1 MSMITIRN
9 LQFQYDA
16 APEINALYGID
27 LEIRKGECIVLTG
40 ESGCGKTT
48 LTRCLNGL
56 IPNFFEGTLTGE
68 ILYEGVPVNK
78 LEQYELSRKIG
89 TVFQDSRS
97 QFFAVNTT
105 DEVAFGCENLA
116 FPTERINQNVDAAF
130 SRMNIDVLRDRS
142 LFGLSSGEKQRLAV
156 ASIYAM
162 DTDVIVLDEPTANLD
177 GETIQNLRELLF
189 TLKAEG
195 KTLII
200 SEHRLSWLGGI
211 ADRYV
216 YMRKGRIEKIWGA
229 AEAACLSPDVLREY
243 GLRSIQNVLFPT
255 RKTPARS
262 DANELTCQNL
272 CIYYG
277 KQEIIH
283 DLNFHFTWGEE
294 GRIIGI
300 VGANGSGKTTF
311 SKVLCGLMAPRTGKI
326 HLNGKKM
333 THREL
338 LKKTYFVM
346 QDADYQLF
354 TESVTHEMELAAR
367 KNKQKNVRS
376 SKEETTNILDRFGL
390 AEYSERHPLSLSGGQ
405 KQRVTIA
412 ASIAAKSDILVLDE
426 PTSGLDG
433 RNMLRLK
440 NILRELKKQG
450 MLIFIVT
457 HDAEFLE
464 GLTDELLTI
473 SNKEENMDKREKQ
486 QSPLR
491 GILQFASQ
499 RKGLL
504 RISVILS
511 VLSSAFGMVPYAAV
525 AVLLGKALDNAL
537 TIEWAVSLTLVAL
550 AGYFL
555 KHFLYSKSTLCSHKA
570 AYEIIQNI
578 RCAIMRK
585 MSKMSMG
592 TIQEKSS
599 GEFKQLVI
607 DDSGSFVPTSVTAGE
622 FTIFAK
628 TGPAVIKKAG
638 VVVEHTDFVGKY
650 PLTPGRTLSAL
661 ELSLIPKLPE
671 WYIIPPEVVDI
682 CKHAQ
687 KTTGRPMQMRN
698 FLLRGPAGTGKTMG
712 AKAIAAGL
720 GLPYMKYTCSANTEI
735 FDFTGMIFPETDAV
749 STGSPE
755 LDREREILK
764 SMGGISYA
772 NVAKLMRFPDL
783 DDMDYD
789 PAGVYQAL
797 TGVENLAATVQDC
810 MSVVLEKVTEKV
822 QALSKRAET
831 CQSSGQ
837 NYTYVETD
845 FVKALKHGYLVEV
858 QEPST
863 IIQPGVLV
871 GLNSLLEQEGSIT
884 LPTGEIIRRHPDT
897 VVIVTTNVSYEG
909 CRQMNQSVVDRMSLV
924 KDIELPEP
932 EVMVQRAMAVTGC
945 ADEYLVSQ
953 MVQVVNDMA
962 DYCRKNSIT
971 DGACGMRSLIDWVIS
986 AEISGDPYLSAKYTV
1001 ISKATADE
1009 EDREALIT
1017 TILDPMF
1024 APKRKRTSA

>member
-1 MSMITIRN
+1 MSVSINN
-9 LQFQYDA
+9 LFNY
-16 APEINALYGID
+16 
-27 LEIRKGECIVLTG
+27 
-40 ESGCGKTT
+40 
-48 LTRCLNGL
+48 
-56 IPNFFEGTLTGE
+56 
-68 ILYEGVPVNK
+68 
-78 LEQYELSRKIG
+78 
-89 TVFQDSRS
+89 SRS
-97 QFFAVNTT
+97 LPVPFDTMTNKKV
-105 DEVAFGCENLA
+105 
-116 FPTERINQNVDAAF
+116 
-130 SRMNIDVLRDRS
+130 
-142 LFGLSSGEKQRLAV
+142 KV
-156 ASIYAM
+156 ASMYGA
-162 DTDVIVLDEPTANLD
+162 
-177 GETIQNLRELLF
+177 
-189 TLKAEG
+189 
-195 KTLII
+195 KT
-200 SEHRLSWLGGI
+200 E
-211 ADRYV
+211 
-216 YMRKGRIEKIWGA
+216 
-229 AEAACLSPDVLREY
+229 
-243 GLRSIQNVLFPT
+243 
-255 RKTPARS
+255 
-262 DANELTCQNL
+262 
-272 CIYYG
+272 
-277 KQEIIH
+277 
-283 DLNFHFTWGEE
+283 
-294 GRIIGI
+294 
-300 VGANGSGKTTF
+300 
-311 SKVLCGLMAPRTGKI
+311 
-326 HLNGKKM
+326 
-333 THREL
+333 
-338 LKKTYFVM
+338 
-346 QDADYQLF
+346 
-354 TESVTHEMELAAR
+354 
-367 KNKQKNVRS
+367 
-376 SKEETTNILDRFGL
+376 
-390 AEYSERHPLSLSGGQ
+390 
-405 KQRVTIA
+405 
-412 ASIAAKSDILVLDE
+412 
-426 PTSGLDG
+426 
-433 RNMLRLK
+433 
-440 NILRELKKQG
+440 
-450 MLIFIVT
+450 
-457 HDAEFLE
+457 
-464 GLTDELLTI
+464 
-473 SNKEENMDKREKQ
+473 
-486 QSPLR
+486 
-491 GILQFASQ
+491 
-499 RKGLL
+499 
-504 RISVILS
+504 
-511 VLSSAFGMVPYAAV
+511 
-525 AVLLGKALDNAL
+525 
-537 TIEWAVSLTLVAL
+537 
-550 AGYFL
+550 
-555 KHFLYSKSTLCSHKA
+555 STLCGSVIKA
-570 AYEIIQNI
+570 VHAMC
-578 RCAIMRK
+578 RCMN
-585 MSKMSMG
+585 G
-592 TIQEKSS
+592 TGEGAVGQIDTNKSVAEYKSS
-599 GEFKQLVI
+599 VGPDAYHLVVFDAASGSALASVYDKNTELIEQYVAHPSQRDGAAIFFALMPFLMSDTEFDETFQAYYDQFIAGYPDMAKATESMAILCDNAYRRIKDDTCPAHINITVDKSGNLMRVSQGQL
-607 DDSGSFVPTSVTAGE
+607 DSGSFVPTSVTAGE

-772 NVAKLMRFPDL
+772 NVAKLMRLPDL

-810 MSVVLEKVTEKV
+810 LSVVLEKVTEKV
-822 QALSKRAET
+822 QALSKRAENR
-831 CQSSGQ
+831 QSSGQ

-909 CRQMNQSVVDRMSLV
+909 CRSMNQSVVDRMSLV

>member
-1 MSMITIRN
+1 MSVSINN
-9 LQFQYDA
+9 LFNYSRSLPVPFDTMTNKKVKVASMYGAKTESTLCGSVIKAVHAMCRCMNGTGEGAVGQIDTNKSVAEYKSSVGPDAYHLVVFDA
-16 APEINALYGID
+16 ASGSALASVYD
-27 LEIRKGECIVLTG
+27 KNTE
-40 ESGCGKTT
+40 
-48 LTRCLNGL
+48 L
-56 IPNFFEGTLTGE
+56 I
-68 ILYEGVPVNK
+68 
-78 LEQYELSRKIG
+78 EQY
-89 TVFQDSRS
+89 VAHPS
-97 QFFAVNTT
+97 QRDGAAIFFA
-105 DEVAFGCENLA
+105 
-116 FPTERINQNVDAAF
+116 
-130 SRMNIDVLRDRS
+130 
-142 LFGLSSGEKQRLAV
+142 
-156 ASIYAM
+156 
-162 DTDVIVLDEPTANLD
+162 
-177 GETIQNLRELLF
+177 
-189 TLKAEG
+189 
-195 KTLII
+195 
-200 SEHRLSWLGGI
+200 
-211 ADRYV
+211 
-216 YMRKGRIEKIWGA
+216 
-229 AEAACLSPDVLREY
+229 
-243 GLRSIQNVLFPT
+243 
-255 RKTPARS
+255 
-262 DANELTCQNL
+262 
-272 CIYYG
+272 
-277 KQEIIH
+277 
-283 DLNFHFTWGEE
+283 
-294 GRIIGI
+294 
-300 VGANGSGKTTF
+300 
-311 SKVLCGLMAPRTGKI
+311 LMPF
-326 HLNGKKM
+326 LM
-333 THREL
+333 
-338 LKKTYFVM
+338 
-346 QDADYQLF
+346 
-354 TESVTHEMELAAR
+354 S
-367 KNKQKNVRS
+367 
-376 SKEETTNILDRFGL
+376 
-390 AEYSERHPLSLSGGQ
+390 
-405 KQRVTIA
+405 
-412 ASIAAKSDILVLDE
+412 
-426 PTSGLDG
+426 
-433 RNMLRLK
+433 
-440 NILRELKKQG
+440 
-450 MLIFIVT
+450 
-457 HDAEFLE
+457 DAEF
-464 GLTDELLTI
+464 DETFQEYYDQFI
-473 SNKEENMDKREKQ
+473 AGYPDMAKATESMA
-486 QSPLR
+486 
-491 GILQFASQ
+491 ILC
-499 RKGLL
+499 
-504 RISVILS
+504 
-511 VLSSAFGMVPYAAV
+511 
-525 AVLLGKALDNAL
+525 DNAYRRIKDDTCPAHINITVDKSGNL
-537 TIEWAVSLTLVAL
+537 MRVSQ
-550 AGYFL
+550 G
-555 KHFLYSKSTLCSHKA
+555 
-570 AYEIIQNI
+570 
-578 RCAIMRK
+578 
-585 MSKMSMG
+585 
-592 TIQEKSS
+592 
-599 GEFKQLVI
+599 QL
-607 DDSGSFVPTSVTAGE
+607 DSGSFVPTSVTAGE

-749 STGSPE
+749 STGSSE

-772 NVAKLMRFPDL
+772 NVAKLLRLPDL

-822 QALSKRAET
+822 QALSKRAENR
-831 CQSSGQ
+831 QSSGQ

-871 GLNSLLEQEGSIT
+871 GLKSLLEQEGSIT

-909 CRQMNQSVVDRMSLV
+909 CRSMNQSVVDRMSLV

>member
-1 MSMITIRN
+1 MSVSINN
-9 LQFQYDA
+9 LFNYSRSLPVPFDTMTNKKVKVASMYGAKTESTLCGSVIKAVHAMCRCMNGTGEGAVGQIDTNKSVAEYKSSVGPDAYHLVVFDA
-16 APEINALYGID
+16 ASGSALASVYD
-27 LEIRKGECIVLTG
+27 KNTE
-40 ESGCGKTT
+40 
-48 LTRCLNGL
+48 L
-56 IPNFFEGTLTGE
+56 I
-68 ILYEGVPVNK
+68 
-78 LEQYELSRKIG
+78 EQY
-89 TVFQDSRS
+89 VAHPS
-97 QFFAVNTT
+97 QRDGAAIFFA
-105 DEVAFGCENLA
+105 
-116 FPTERINQNVDAAF
+116 
-130 SRMNIDVLRDRS
+130 
-142 LFGLSSGEKQRLAV
+142 
-156 ASIYAM
+156 
-162 DTDVIVLDEPTANLD
+162 
-177 GETIQNLRELLF
+177 
-189 TLKAEG
+189 
-195 KTLII
+195 
-200 SEHRLSWLGGI
+200 
-211 ADRYV
+211 
-216 YMRKGRIEKIWGA
+216 
-229 AEAACLSPDVLREY
+229 
-243 GLRSIQNVLFPT
+243 
-255 RKTPARS
+255 
-262 DANELTCQNL
+262 
-272 CIYYG
+272 
-277 KQEIIH
+277 
-283 DLNFHFTWGEE
+283 
-294 GRIIGI
+294 
-300 VGANGSGKTTF
+300 
-311 SKVLCGLMAPRTGKI
+311 LMPF
-326 HLNGKKM
+326 LM
-333 THREL
+333 
-338 LKKTYFVM
+338 
-346 QDADYQLF
+346 
-354 TESVTHEMELAAR
+354 S
-367 KNKQKNVRS
+367 
-376 SKEETTNILDRFGL
+376 
-390 AEYSERHPLSLSGGQ
+390 
-405 KQRVTIA
+405 
-412 ASIAAKSDILVLDE
+412 
-426 PTSGLDG
+426 
-433 RNMLRLK
+433 
-440 NILRELKKQG
+440 
-450 MLIFIVT
+450 
-457 HDAEFLE
+457 DAEF
-464 GLTDELLTI
+464 DETFQAYYDQFI
-473 SNKEENMDKREKQ
+473 AGYPDMAKATESMA
-486 QSPLR
+486 
-491 GILQFASQ
+491 ILC
-499 RKGLL
+499 
-504 RISVILS
+504 
-511 VLSSAFGMVPYAAV
+511 
-525 AVLLGKALDNAL
+525 DNAYRRIKDDTCPAHINITVDKSGNL
-537 TIEWAVSLTLVAL
+537 MRVSQ
-550 AGYFL
+550 G
-555 KHFLYSKSTLCSHKA
+555 
-570 AYEIIQNI
+570 
-578 RCAIMRK
+578 
-585 MSKMSMG
+585 
-592 TIQEKSS
+592 
-599 GEFKQLVI
+599 QL
-607 DDSGSFVPTSVTAGE
+607 DSGSFVPTSVTAGE

-749 STGSPE
+749 STGSSE

-772 NVAKLMRFPDL
+772 NVAKLMRLPDL

-822 QALSKRAET
+822 QALSKRAENR
-831 CQSSGQ
+831 QSSGQ

-909 CRQMNQSVVDRMSLV
+909 CRSMNQSVVDRMSLV

-932 EVMVQRAMAVTGC
+932 EVMVPRAMAVTGC

>member
-1 MSMITIRN
+1 MSVSINN
-9 LQFQYDA
+9 LFNYSRSLPIPFDTMTNKKVKVASMYGAKTESTLCGSVIKAVHAMCRCMNGTGEGAVGQIDTNKSVAEYKSSVGPDAYHLVVFDA
-16 APEINALYGID
+16 ASGSALASVYD
-27 LEIRKGECIVLTG
+27 KNTE
-40 ESGCGKTT
+40 
-48 LTRCLNGL
+48 L
-56 IPNFFEGTLTGE
+56 I
-68 ILYEGVPVNK
+68 
-78 LEQYELSRKIG
+78 EQY
-89 TVFQDSRS
+89 VAHPS
-97 QFFAVNTT
+97 QRDGAAIFFA
-105 DEVAFGCENLA
+105 
-116 FPTERINQNVDAAF
+116 
-130 SRMNIDVLRDRS
+130 
-142 LFGLSSGEKQRLAV
+142 
-156 ASIYAM
+156 
-162 DTDVIVLDEPTANLD
+162 
-177 GETIQNLRELLF
+177 
-189 TLKAEG
+189 
-195 KTLII
+195 
-200 SEHRLSWLGGI
+200 
-211 ADRYV
+211 
-216 YMRKGRIEKIWGA
+216 
-229 AEAACLSPDVLREY
+229 
-243 GLRSIQNVLFPT
+243 
-255 RKTPARS
+255 
-262 DANELTCQNL
+262 
-272 CIYYG
+272 
-277 KQEIIH
+277 
-283 DLNFHFTWGEE
+283 
-294 GRIIGI
+294 
-300 VGANGSGKTTF
+300 
-311 SKVLCGLMAPRTGKI
+311 LMPF
-326 HLNGKKM
+326 LM
-333 THREL
+333 
-338 LKKTYFVM
+338 
-346 QDADYQLF
+346 
-354 TESVTHEMELAAR
+354 S
-367 KNKQKNVRS
+367 
-376 SKEETTNILDRFGL
+376 
-390 AEYSERHPLSLSGGQ
+390 
-405 KQRVTIA
+405 
-412 ASIAAKSDILVLDE
+412 
-426 PTSGLDG
+426 
-433 RNMLRLK
+433 
-440 NILRELKKQG
+440 
-450 MLIFIVT
+450 
-457 HDAEFLE
+457 DAEF
-464 GLTDELLTI
+464 DETFQEYYDQFI
-473 SNKEENMDKREKQ
+473 AGYPDMAKATESMA
-486 QSPLR
+486 
-491 GILQFASQ
+491 ILC
-499 RKGLL
+499 
-504 RISVILS
+504 
-511 VLSSAFGMVPYAAV
+511 
-525 AVLLGKALDNAL
+525 DNAYRRIKDDTCPAHINITVDKSGNL
-537 TIEWAVSLTLVAL
+537 MRVSQ
-550 AGYFL
+550 G
-555 KHFLYSKSTLCSHKA
+555 
-570 AYEIIQNI
+570 
-578 RCAIMRK
+578 
-585 MSKMSMG
+585 
-592 TIQEKSS
+592 
-599 GEFKQLVI
+599 QL
-607 DDSGSFVPTSVTAGE
+607 DSGSFVPTSVTAGE

-749 STGSPE
+749 STGSSE

-772 NVAKLMRFPDL
+772 NVAKLMRLPEL

-822 QALSKRAET
+822 QALSKRAENR
-831 CQSSGQ
+831 QSSGQ

-924 KDIELPEP
+924 KDIDLPEP

>member
-1 MSMITIRN
+1 MSVSINN
-9 LQFQYDA
+9 LFNY
-16 APEINALYGID
+16 
-27 LEIRKGECIVLTG
+27 
-40 ESGCGKTT
+40 
-48 LTRCLNGL
+48 
-56 IPNFFEGTLTGE
+56 
-68 ILYEGVPVNK
+68 
-78 LEQYELSRKIG
+78 
-89 TVFQDSRS
+89 SRS
-97 QFFAVNTT
+97 LPVPFDTMTNKKV
-105 DEVAFGCENLA
+105 
-116 FPTERINQNVDAAF
+116 
-130 SRMNIDVLRDRS
+130 
-142 LFGLSSGEKQRLAV
+142 KV
-156 ASIYAM
+156 ASMYGA
-162 DTDVIVLDEPTANLD
+162 
-177 GETIQNLRELLF
+177 
-189 TLKAEG
+189 
-195 KTLII
+195 KT
-200 SEHRLSWLGGI
+200 E
-211 ADRYV
+211 
-216 YMRKGRIEKIWGA
+216 
-229 AEAACLSPDVLREY
+229 
-243 GLRSIQNVLFPT
+243 
-255 RKTPARS
+255 
-262 DANELTCQNL
+262 
-272 CIYYG
+272 
-277 KQEIIH
+277 
-283 DLNFHFTWGEE
+283 
-294 GRIIGI
+294 
-300 VGANGSGKTTF
+300 
-311 SKVLCGLMAPRTGKI
+311 
-326 HLNGKKM
+326 
-333 THREL
+333 
-338 LKKTYFVM
+338 
-346 QDADYQLF
+346 
-354 TESVTHEMELAAR
+354 
-367 KNKQKNVRS
+367 
-376 SKEETTNILDRFGL
+376 
-390 AEYSERHPLSLSGGQ
+390 
-405 KQRVTIA
+405 
-412 ASIAAKSDILVLDE
+412 
-426 PTSGLDG
+426 
-433 RNMLRLK
+433 
-440 NILRELKKQG
+440 
-450 MLIFIVT
+450 
-457 HDAEFLE
+457 
-464 GLTDELLTI
+464 
-473 SNKEENMDKREKQ
+473 
-486 QSPLR
+486 
-491 GILQFASQ
+491 
-499 RKGLL
+499 
-504 RISVILS
+504 
-511 VLSSAFGMVPYAAV
+511 
-525 AVLLGKALDNAL
+525 
-537 TIEWAVSLTLVAL
+537 
-550 AGYFL
+550 
-555 KHFLYSKSTLCSHKA
+555 STLCGSVIKA
-570 AYEIIQNI
+570 VHAMC
-578 RCAIMRK
+578 RCMN
-585 MSKMSMG
+585 G
-592 TIQEKSS
+592 TGEGAVGQIDTNKSVAEYKSS
-599 GEFKQLVI
+599 VGPDAYHLVVFDAASGSALASVYDKNTELIEQYVAHPSQRDGAAIFFALMPFLMSDTEFDETFQAYYDQFIAGYPDMAKATESMAILCDNAYRRIKDDTCPAHINITVDKSGNLMRVSQGQL
-607 DDSGSFVPTSVTAGE
+607 DSGSFVPTSVTAGE

-687 KTTGRPMQMRN
+687 KTTGHPMQMRN

-749 STGSPE
+749 STGSSE

-772 NVAKLMRFPDL
+772 NVAKLMRLPDL

-822 QALSKRAET
+822 QALSKRAENR
-831 CQSSGQ
+831 QSSGQ

>member
-1 MSMITIRN
+1 MSVSINN
-9 LQFQYDA
+9 LFNYSRSLPVPFDTMTNKKVKVASMYGAKTESTLCGSVIKAVHAMCRCMNGTGEGAVGQIDTNKSVAEYKSSVGPDAYHLVVFDA
-16 APEINALYGID
+16 ASGSALASVYD
-27 LEIRKGECIVLTG
+27 KNTE
-40 ESGCGKTT
+40 
-48 LTRCLNGL
+48 L
-56 IPNFFEGTLTGE
+56 I
-68 ILYEGVPVNK
+68 
-78 LEQYELSRKIG
+78 EQY
-89 TVFQDSRS
+89 VAHPS
-97 QFFAVNTT
+97 QRDGAAIFFA
-105 DEVAFGCENLA
+105 
-116 FPTERINQNVDAAF
+116 
-130 SRMNIDVLRDRS
+130 
-142 LFGLSSGEKQRLAV
+142 
-156 ASIYAM
+156 
-162 DTDVIVLDEPTANLD
+162 
-177 GETIQNLRELLF
+177 
-189 TLKAEG
+189 
-195 KTLII
+195 
-200 SEHRLSWLGGI
+200 
-211 ADRYV
+211 
-216 YMRKGRIEKIWGA
+216 
-229 AEAACLSPDVLREY
+229 
-243 GLRSIQNVLFPT
+243 
-255 RKTPARS
+255 
-262 DANELTCQNL
+262 
-272 CIYYG
+272 
-277 KQEIIH
+277 
-283 DLNFHFTWGEE
+283 
-294 GRIIGI
+294 
-300 VGANGSGKTTF
+300 
-311 SKVLCGLMAPRTGKI
+311 LMPF
-326 HLNGKKM
+326 LM
-333 THREL
+333 
-338 LKKTYFVM
+338 
-346 QDADYQLF
+346 
-354 TESVTHEMELAAR
+354 S
-367 KNKQKNVRS
+367 
-376 SKEETTNILDRFGL
+376 
-390 AEYSERHPLSLSGGQ
+390 
-405 KQRVTIA
+405 
-412 ASIAAKSDILVLDE
+412 
-426 PTSGLDG
+426 
-433 RNMLRLK
+433 
-440 NILRELKKQG
+440 
-450 MLIFIVT
+450 
-457 HDAEFLE
+457 DAEF
-464 GLTDELLTI
+464 DETFQEYYDQFI
-473 SNKEENMDKREKQ
+473 AGYPDMAKATESMA
-486 QSPLR
+486 
-491 GILQFASQ
+491 ILC
-499 RKGLL
+499 
-504 RISVILS
+504 
-511 VLSSAFGMVPYAAV
+511 
-525 AVLLGKALDNAL
+525 DNAYRRIKDDTCPAHINITVDKSGNL
-537 TIEWAVSLTLVAL
+537 MRVSQ
-550 AGYFL
+550 G
-555 KHFLYSKSTLCSHKA
+555 
-570 AYEIIQNI
+570 
-578 RCAIMRK
+578 
-585 MSKMSMG
+585 
-592 TIQEKSS
+592 
-599 GEFKQLVI
+599 QL
-607 DDSGSFVPTSVTAGE
+607 DSGSFVPTSVTAGE

-638 VVVEHTDFVGKY
+638 VVVEHADFVGKY

-772 NVAKLMRFPDL
+772 NVAKLMRLPDL

-822 QALSKRAET
+822 QALSKRAENR
-831 CQSSGQ
+831 QSSGQ

-909 CRQMNQSVVDRMSLV
+909 CRPMNQSVVDRMSLV

>member
-1 MSMITIRN
+1 MSVSINN
-9 LQFQYDA
+9 LFNYSRSLPVPFDTMTNKKVKVASMYGAKTESTLCGSVIKAVHAMCRCMNGTGEGAVGQIDTNKSVAEYKSSVGPDAYHLVVFDA
-16 APEINALYGID
+16 ASGSALASVYD
-27 LEIRKGECIVLTG
+27 KNTE
-40 ESGCGKTT
+40 
-48 LTRCLNGL
+48 L
-56 IPNFFEGTLTGE
+56 I
-68 ILYEGVPVNK
+68 
-78 LEQYELSRKIG
+78 EQY
-89 TVFQDSRS
+89 VAHPS
-97 QFFAVNTT
+97 QRDGAAIFFA
-105 DEVAFGCENLA
+105 
-116 FPTERINQNVDAAF
+116 
-130 SRMNIDVLRDRS
+130 
-142 LFGLSSGEKQRLAV
+142 
-156 ASIYAM
+156 
-162 DTDVIVLDEPTANLD
+162 
-177 GETIQNLRELLF
+177 
-189 TLKAEG
+189 
-195 KTLII
+195 
-200 SEHRLSWLGGI
+200 
-211 ADRYV
+211 
-216 YMRKGRIEKIWGA
+216 
-229 AEAACLSPDVLREY
+229 
-243 GLRSIQNVLFPT
+243 
-255 RKTPARS
+255 
-262 DANELTCQNL
+262 
-272 CIYYG
+272 
-277 KQEIIH
+277 
-283 DLNFHFTWGEE
+283 
-294 GRIIGI
+294 
-300 VGANGSGKTTF
+300 
-311 SKVLCGLMAPRTGKI
+311 LMPF
-326 HLNGKKM
+326 LM
-333 THREL
+333 
-338 LKKTYFVM
+338 
-346 QDADYQLF
+346 
-354 TESVTHEMELAAR
+354 S
-367 KNKQKNVRS
+367 
-376 SKEETTNILDRFGL
+376 
-390 AEYSERHPLSLSGGQ
+390 
-405 KQRVTIA
+405 
-412 ASIAAKSDILVLDE
+412 
-426 PTSGLDG
+426 
-433 RNMLRLK
+433 
-440 NILRELKKQG
+440 
-450 MLIFIVT
+450 
-457 HDAEFLE
+457 DAEF
-464 GLTDELLTI
+464 DETFQEYYDQFI
-473 SNKEENMDKREKQ
+473 AGYPDMAKATESMA
-486 QSPLR
+486 
-491 GILQFASQ
+491 ILC
-499 RKGLL
+499 
-504 RISVILS
+504 
-511 VLSSAFGMVPYAAV
+511 
-525 AVLLGKALDNAL
+525 DNAYRRIKDDTCPAHINITVDKSGNL
-537 TIEWAVSLTLVAL
+537 MRVSQ
-550 AGYFL
+550 G
-555 KHFLYSKSTLCSHKA
+555 
-570 AYEIIQNI
+570 
-578 RCAIMRK
+578 
-585 MSKMSMG
+585 
-592 TIQEKSS
+592 
-599 GEFKQLVI
+599 QL
-607 DDSGSFVPTSVTAGE
+607 DSGSFVPTSVTAGE

-749 STGSPE
+749 STGSSE

-772 NVAKLMRFPDL
+772 NVAKLLRLPDL

-810 MSVVLEKVTEKV
+810 MCVVLEKVTEKV
-822 QALSKRAET
+822 QALSKRAENR
-831 CQSSGQ
+831 QSSGQ

>member
-1 MSMITIRN
+1 MSVSINN
-9 LQFQYDA
+9 LFNY
-16 APEINALYGID
+16 
-27 LEIRKGECIVLTG
+27 
-40 ESGCGKTT
+40 
-48 LTRCLNGL
+48 
-56 IPNFFEGTLTGE
+56 
-68 ILYEGVPVNK
+68 
-78 LEQYELSRKIG
+78 
-89 TVFQDSRS
+89 SRS
-97 QFFAVNTT
+97 LPVPFDTMTNKKV
-105 DEVAFGCENLA
+105 
-116 FPTERINQNVDAAF
+116 
-130 SRMNIDVLRDRS
+130 
-142 LFGLSSGEKQRLAV
+142 KV
-156 ASIYAM
+156 ASMYGA
-162 DTDVIVLDEPTANLD
+162 
-177 GETIQNLRELLF
+177 
-189 TLKAEG
+189 
-195 KTLII
+195 KT
-200 SEHRLSWLGGI
+200 E
-211 ADRYV
+211 
-216 YMRKGRIEKIWGA
+216 
-229 AEAACLSPDVLREY
+229 
-243 GLRSIQNVLFPT
+243 
-255 RKTPARS
+255 
-262 DANELTCQNL
+262 
-272 CIYYG
+272 
-277 KQEIIH
+277 
-283 DLNFHFTWGEE
+283 
-294 GRIIGI
+294 
-300 VGANGSGKTTF
+300 
-311 SKVLCGLMAPRTGKI
+311 
-326 HLNGKKM
+326 
-333 THREL
+333 
-338 LKKTYFVM
+338 
-346 QDADYQLF
+346 
-354 TESVTHEMELAAR
+354 
-367 KNKQKNVRS
+367 
-376 SKEETTNILDRFGL
+376 
-390 AEYSERHPLSLSGGQ
+390 
-405 KQRVTIA
+405 
-412 ASIAAKSDILVLDE
+412 
-426 PTSGLDG
+426 
-433 RNMLRLK
+433 
-440 NILRELKKQG
+440 
-450 MLIFIVT
+450 
-457 HDAEFLE
+457 
-464 GLTDELLTI
+464 
-473 SNKEENMDKREKQ
+473 
-486 QSPLR
+486 
-491 GILQFASQ
+491 
-499 RKGLL
+499 
-504 RISVILS
+504 
-511 VLSSAFGMVPYAAV
+511 
-525 AVLLGKALDNAL
+525 
-537 TIEWAVSLTLVAL
+537 
-550 AGYFL
+550 
-555 KHFLYSKSTLCSHKA
+555 STLCGSVIKA
-570 AYEIIQNI
+570 VHAMC
-578 RCAIMRK
+578 RCMN
-585 MSKMSMG
+585 G
-592 TIQEKSS
+592 TGEGAVGQIDTNKSVAEYKSS
-599 GEFKQLVI
+599 VGPDAYHLVVFDAASGSALASVYDKNTELIEQYVAHPSQRDGAAIFFALMPFLMSDVEFDETFQAYYDQFIAGYPDMAKATESMAILCDNAYRRIKDDTCPAHINITVDKSGNLMRVSQGQL
-607 DDSGSFVPTSVTAGE
+607 DSGSFVPTSVTAGE

-628 TGPAVIKKAG
+628 TGPSVIKKAG

-772 NVAKLMRFPDL
+772 NVAKLMRLPDL

-822 QALSKRAET
+822 QALSKRAENR
-831 CQSSGQ
+831 QSSGQ

>member
-1 MSMITIRN
+1 MSVSINN
-9 LQFQYDA
+9 LFNYSRSLPVPFDTMTNKKVKVASMYGAKTESTLCGSVIKAVHAMCRCMNGTGEGAVGQIDTNKSVAEYKSSVGPDAYHLVVFDA
-16 APEINALYGID
+16 ASGSALASVYD
-27 LEIRKGECIVLTG
+27 KNTE
-40 ESGCGKTT
+40 
-48 LTRCLNGL
+48 L
-56 IPNFFEGTLTGE
+56 I
-68 ILYEGVPVNK
+68 
-78 LEQYELSRKIG
+78 EQY
-89 TVFQDSRS
+89 VAHPS
-97 QFFAVNTT
+97 QRDGAAIFFA
-105 DEVAFGCENLA
+105 
-116 FPTERINQNVDAAF
+116 
-130 SRMNIDVLRDRS
+130 
-142 LFGLSSGEKQRLAV
+142 
-156 ASIYAM
+156 
-162 DTDVIVLDEPTANLD
+162 
-177 GETIQNLRELLF
+177 
-189 TLKAEG
+189 
-195 KTLII
+195 
-200 SEHRLSWLGGI
+200 
-211 ADRYV
+211 
-216 YMRKGRIEKIWGA
+216 
-229 AEAACLSPDVLREY
+229 
-243 GLRSIQNVLFPT
+243 
-255 RKTPARS
+255 
-262 DANELTCQNL
+262 
-272 CIYYG
+272 
-277 KQEIIH
+277 
-283 DLNFHFTWGEE
+283 
-294 GRIIGI
+294 
-300 VGANGSGKTTF
+300 
-311 SKVLCGLMAPRTGKI
+311 LMP
-326 HLNGKKM
+326 
-333 THREL
+333 
-338 LKKTYFVM
+338 F
-346 QDADYQLF
+346 
-354 TESVTHEMELAAR
+354 
-367 KNKQKNVRS
+367 
-376 SKEETTNILDRFGL
+376 
-390 AEYSERHPLSLSGGQ
+390 
-405 KQRVTIA
+405 
-412 ASIAAKSDILVLDE
+412 LV
-426 PTSGLDG
+426 S
-433 RNMLRLK
+433 
-440 NILRELKKQG
+440 
-450 MLIFIVT
+450 
-457 HDAEFLE
+457 DAEF
-464 GLTDELLTI
+464 DETFQEYYDQFI
-473 SNKEENMDKREKQ
+473 AGYPDMAKATESMA
-486 QSPLR
+486 
-491 GILQFASQ
+491 ILC
-499 RKGLL
+499 
-504 RISVILS
+504 
-511 VLSSAFGMVPYAAV
+511 
-525 AVLLGKALDNAL
+525 DNAYRRIKDDTCPAHINITVDKSGNL
-537 TIEWAVSLTLVAL
+537 MRVSQ
-550 AGYFL
+550 G
-555 KHFLYSKSTLCSHKA
+555 
-570 AYEIIQNI
+570 
-578 RCAIMRK
+578 
-585 MSKMSMG
+585 
-592 TIQEKSS
+592 
-599 GEFKQLVI
+599 QL
-607 DDSGSFVPTSVTAGE
+607 DSGSFVPTSVTAGE

-749 STGSPE
+749 STGSSE

-810 MSVVLEKVTEKV
+810 MGVVLEKITEKV
-822 QALSKRAET
+822 QALSKRAENR
-831 CQSSGQ
+831 QSSGQ

-924 KDIELPEP
+924 KDIDLPEP

>member
-1 MSMITIRN
+1 MSVSINN
-9 LQFQYDA
+9 LFNYSRSLPVPFDTMTNKKVKVASMYGAKTESTLCASVIKAVHAMCRCMNGTGEGAVGQIDTNKSVAEYKSSVGPDAYHLVVFDA
-16 APEINALYGID
+16 ASGSALASVYD
-27 LEIRKGECIVLTG
+27 KNTE
-40 ESGCGKTT
+40 
-48 LTRCLNGL
+48 L
-56 IPNFFEGTLTGE
+56 I
-68 ILYEGVPVNK
+68 
-78 LEQYELSRKIG
+78 EQY
-89 TVFQDSRS
+89 VAHPS
-97 QFFAVNTT
+97 QRDGAAIFFA
-105 DEVAFGCENLA
+105 
-116 FPTERINQNVDAAF
+116 
-130 SRMNIDVLRDRS
+130 
-142 LFGLSSGEKQRLAV
+142 
-156 ASIYAM
+156 
-162 DTDVIVLDEPTANLD
+162 
-177 GETIQNLRELLF
+177 
-189 TLKAEG
+189 
-195 KTLII
+195 
-200 SEHRLSWLGGI
+200 
-211 ADRYV
+211 
-216 YMRKGRIEKIWGA
+216 
-229 AEAACLSPDVLREY
+229 
-243 GLRSIQNVLFPT
+243 
-255 RKTPARS
+255 
-262 DANELTCQNL
+262 
-272 CIYYG
+272 
-277 KQEIIH
+277 
-283 DLNFHFTWGEE
+283 
-294 GRIIGI
+294 
-300 VGANGSGKTTF
+300 
-311 SKVLCGLMAPRTGKI
+311 LMPF
-326 HLNGKKM
+326 LM
-333 THREL
+333 
-338 LKKTYFVM
+338 
-346 QDADYQLF
+346 
-354 TESVTHEMELAAR
+354 S
-367 KNKQKNVRS
+367 
-376 SKEETTNILDRFGL
+376 
-390 AEYSERHPLSLSGGQ
+390 
-405 KQRVTIA
+405 
-412 ASIAAKSDILVLDE
+412 
-426 PTSGLDG
+426 
-433 RNMLRLK
+433 
-440 NILRELKKQG
+440 
-450 MLIFIVT
+450 
-457 HDAEFLE
+457 DAEF
-464 GLTDELLTI
+464 DETFQEYYDQFI
-473 SNKEENMDKREKQ
+473 AGYPDMAKATESMA
-486 QSPLR
+486 
-491 GILQFASQ
+491 ILC
-499 RKGLL
+499 
-504 RISVILS
+504 
-511 VLSSAFGMVPYAAV
+511 
-525 AVLLGKALDNAL
+525 DNAYRRIKDDTCPAHINITVDKSGNL
-537 TIEWAVSLTLVAL
+537 MRVSQ
-550 AGYFL
+550 G
-555 KHFLYSKSTLCSHKA
+555 
-570 AYEIIQNI
+570 
-578 RCAIMRK
+578 
-585 MSKMSMG
+585 
-592 TIQEKSS
+592 
-599 GEFKQLVI
+599 QL
-607 DDSGSFVPTSVTAGE
+607 DSGSFVPTSVTAGE

-650 PLTPGRTLSAL
+650 LLTPGRTLSAL

-749 STGSPE
+749 SAGSPE

-772 NVAKLMRFPDL
+772 NVAKLMRLPDL

-822 QALSKRAET
+822 QALSKRAENR
-831 CQSSGQ
+831 QSSGQ

-909 CRQMNQSVVDRMSLV
+909 CRSMNQSVVDRMSLV

>member
-1 MSMITIRN
+1 MSVSINN
-9 LQFQYDA
+9 LFNYSRSLPVPFDTMTNKKVKVASMYGAKTESTLCGSVIKAVHAMCRCMNGTGEGAVGQIDTNKSVAEYKSSVGPDAYHLVVFDA
-16 APEINALYGID
+16 ASGSALASVYD
-27 LEIRKGECIVLTG
+27 KNTE
-40 ESGCGKTT
+40 
-48 LTRCLNGL
+48 L
-56 IPNFFEGTLTGE
+56 I
-68 ILYEGVPVNK
+68 
-78 LEQYELSRKIG
+78 EQY
-89 TVFQDSRS
+89 VAHPS
-97 QFFAVNTT
+97 QRDGAAIFFA
-105 DEVAFGCENLA
+105 
-116 FPTERINQNVDAAF
+116 
-130 SRMNIDVLRDRS
+130 
-142 LFGLSSGEKQRLAV
+142 
-156 ASIYAM
+156 
-162 DTDVIVLDEPTANLD
+162 
-177 GETIQNLRELLF
+177 
-189 TLKAEG
+189 
-195 KTLII
+195 
-200 SEHRLSWLGGI
+200 
-211 ADRYV
+211 
-216 YMRKGRIEKIWGA
+216 
-229 AEAACLSPDVLREY
+229 
-243 GLRSIQNVLFPT
+243 
-255 RKTPARS
+255 
-262 DANELTCQNL
+262 
-272 CIYYG
+272 
-277 KQEIIH
+277 
-283 DLNFHFTWGEE
+283 
-294 GRIIGI
+294 
-300 VGANGSGKTTF
+300 
-311 SKVLCGLMAPRTGKI
+311 LMPF
-326 HLNGKKM
+326 LM
-333 THREL
+333 
-338 LKKTYFVM
+338 
-346 QDADYQLF
+346 
-354 TESVTHEMELAAR
+354 S
-367 KNKQKNVRS
+367 
-376 SKEETTNILDRFGL
+376 
-390 AEYSERHPLSLSGGQ
+390 
-405 KQRVTIA
+405 
-412 ASIAAKSDILVLDE
+412 
-426 PTSGLDG
+426 
-433 RNMLRLK
+433 
-440 NILRELKKQG
+440 
-450 MLIFIVT
+450 
-457 HDAEFLE
+457 DAEF
-464 GLTDELLTI
+464 DETFQEYYDQFI
-473 SNKEENMDKREKQ
+473 AGYPDMAKATESMA
-486 QSPLR
+486 
-491 GILQFASQ
+491 ILC
-499 RKGLL
+499 
-504 RISVILS
+504 
-511 VLSSAFGMVPYAAV
+511 
-525 AVLLGKALDNAL
+525 DNAYRRIKDDTCPAHINITVDKSGNL
-537 TIEWAVSLTLVAL
+537 MRVSQ
-550 AGYFL
+550 G
-555 KHFLYSKSTLCSHKA
+555 
-570 AYEIIQNI
+570 
-578 RCAIMRK
+578 
-585 MSKMSMG
+585 
-592 TIQEKSS
+592 
-599 GEFKQLVI
+599 QL
-607 DDSGSFVPTSVTAGE
+607 DSGSFVPTSVTAGE

-735 FDFTGMIFPETDAV
+735 FDFTGMIFPETDAA

-772 NVAKLMRFPDL
+772 NVAKLMRLPDL

-822 QALSKRAET
+822 QALSKRAENR
-831 CQSSGQ
+831 QSSGQ

-924 KDIELPEP
+924 KDIDLPEP

>member
-1 MSMITIRN
+1 MSVSINN
-9 LQFQYDA
+9 LFNYSRSLPVPFDTMTNKKVKVASMYGAKTESTLCGSVIKAVHAMCRCMNGTGEGAVGQIDTNKSVAEYKSSVGPDAYHLVVFDA
-16 APEINALYGID
+16 ASGSALASVYD
-27 LEIRKGECIVLTG
+27 KNTE
-40 ESGCGKTT
+40 
-48 LTRCLNGL
+48 L
-56 IPNFFEGTLTGE
+56 I
-68 ILYEGVPVNK
+68 
-78 LEQYELSRKIG
+78 EQY
-89 TVFQDSRS
+89 VAHPS
-97 QFFAVNTT
+97 QRDGAAIFFA
-105 DEVAFGCENLA
+105 
-116 FPTERINQNVDAAF
+116 
-130 SRMNIDVLRDRS
+130 
-142 LFGLSSGEKQRLAV
+142 
-156 ASIYAM
+156 
-162 DTDVIVLDEPTANLD
+162 
-177 GETIQNLRELLF
+177 
-189 TLKAEG
+189 
-195 KTLII
+195 
-200 SEHRLSWLGGI
+200 
-211 ADRYV
+211 
-216 YMRKGRIEKIWGA
+216 
-229 AEAACLSPDVLREY
+229 
-243 GLRSIQNVLFPT
+243 
-255 RKTPARS
+255 
-262 DANELTCQNL
+262 
-272 CIYYG
+272 
-277 KQEIIH
+277 
-283 DLNFHFTWGEE
+283 
-294 GRIIGI
+294 
-300 VGANGSGKTTF
+300 
-311 SKVLCGLMAPRTGKI
+311 LMPF
-326 HLNGKKM
+326 LM
-333 THREL
+333 
-338 LKKTYFVM
+338 
-346 QDADYQLF
+346 
-354 TESVTHEMELAAR
+354 S
-367 KNKQKNVRS
+367 
-376 SKEETTNILDRFGL
+376 
-390 AEYSERHPLSLSGGQ
+390 
-405 KQRVTIA
+405 
-412 ASIAAKSDILVLDE
+412 
-426 PTSGLDG
+426 
-433 RNMLRLK
+433 
-440 NILRELKKQG
+440 
-450 MLIFIVT
+450 
-457 HDAEFLE
+457 DAEF
-464 GLTDELLTI
+464 DETFQEYYDQFI
-473 SNKEENMDKREKQ
+473 AGYPDMAKATESMA
-486 QSPLR
+486 
-491 GILQFASQ
+491 ILC
-499 RKGLL
+499 
-504 RISVILS
+504 
-511 VLSSAFGMVPYAAV
+511 
-525 AVLLGKALDNAL
+525 DNAYRRIKDDTCPAHINITVDKSGNL
-537 TIEWAVSLTLVAL
+537 MRVSQ
-550 AGYFL
+550 G
-555 KHFLYSKSTLCSHKA
+555 
-570 AYEIIQNI
+570 
-578 RCAIMRK
+578 
-585 MSKMSMG
+585 
-592 TIQEKSS
+592 
-599 GEFKQLVI
+599 QL
-607 DDSGSFVPTSVTAGE
+607 DSGSFVPTSVTAGE

-772 NVAKLMRFPDL
+772 NVAKLMRLPDL

-822 QALSKRAET
+822 QALSKRAENR
-831 CQSSGQ
+831 QSSGQ

-1017 TILDPMF
+1017 TILDTMF

>member
-1 MSMITIRN
+1 MSVSINN
-9 LQFQYDA
+9 LFNY
-16 APEINALYGID
+16 
-27 LEIRKGECIVLTG
+27 
-40 ESGCGKTT
+40 
-48 LTRCLNGL
+48 
-56 IPNFFEGTLTGE
+56 
-68 ILYEGVPVNK
+68 
-78 LEQYELSRKIG
+78 
-89 TVFQDSRS
+89 SRS
-97 QFFAVNTT
+97 LPVPFDTMTNKKV
-105 DEVAFGCENLA
+105 
-116 FPTERINQNVDAAF
+116 
-130 SRMNIDVLRDRS
+130 
-142 LFGLSSGEKQRLAV
+142 KV
-156 ASIYAM
+156 ASMYGA
-162 DTDVIVLDEPTANLD
+162 
-177 GETIQNLRELLF
+177 
-189 TLKAEG
+189 
-195 KTLII
+195 KT
-200 SEHRLSWLGGI
+200 E
-211 ADRYV
+211 
-216 YMRKGRIEKIWGA
+216 
-229 AEAACLSPDVLREY
+229 
-243 GLRSIQNVLFPT
+243 
-255 RKTPARS
+255 
-262 DANELTCQNL
+262 
-272 CIYYG
+272 
-277 KQEIIH
+277 
-283 DLNFHFTWGEE
+283 
-294 GRIIGI
+294 
-300 VGANGSGKTTF
+300 
-311 SKVLCGLMAPRTGKI
+311 
-326 HLNGKKM
+326 
-333 THREL
+333 
-338 LKKTYFVM
+338 
-346 QDADYQLF
+346 
-354 TESVTHEMELAAR
+354 
-367 KNKQKNVRS
+367 
-376 SKEETTNILDRFGL
+376 
-390 AEYSERHPLSLSGGQ
+390 
-405 KQRVTIA
+405 
-412 ASIAAKSDILVLDE
+412 
-426 PTSGLDG
+426 
-433 RNMLRLK
+433 
-440 NILRELKKQG
+440 
-450 MLIFIVT
+450 
-457 HDAEFLE
+457 
-464 GLTDELLTI
+464 
-473 SNKEENMDKREKQ
+473 
-486 QSPLR
+486 
-491 GILQFASQ
+491 
-499 RKGLL
+499 
-504 RISVILS
+504 
-511 VLSSAFGMVPYAAV
+511 
-525 AVLLGKALDNAL
+525 
-537 TIEWAVSLTLVAL
+537 
-550 AGYFL
+550 
-555 KHFLYSKSTLCSHKA
+555 STLCGSVIKA
-570 AYEIIQNI
+570 VHAMC
-578 RCAIMRK
+578 RCMN
-585 MSKMSMG
+585 G
-592 TIQEKSS
+592 TGEGAVGQIDTNKSVAEYKSS
-599 GEFKQLVI
+599 VGLDAYHLVVFDAASGSALASVYDKNTELIEQYVAHPSQRDGAAIFFALMPFLMSDVEFDETFQEYYDQFIAGYPDMAKATESMAILCDNAYRRIKDDTCPAHINITVDKSGNLMRVSQGQL
-607 DDSGSFVPTSVTAGE
+607 DSGSFVPTSVTAGE

-772 NVAKLMRFPDL
+772 NVAKLMLLPDL

-810 MSVVLEKVTEKV
+810 MCVVLEKVTEKV
-822 QALSKRAET
+822 QALSKRAENR
-831 CQSSGQ
+831 QSSGQ

-909 CRQMNQSVVDRMSLV
+909 CRSMNQSVVDRMSLV
-924 KDIELPEP
+924 KDIDLPEP

>member
-1 MSMITIRN
+1 MSVSINN
-9 LQFQYDA
+9 LFNYSRSLPVPFDTMTNKKVKVASMYGAKTESTLCGSVIKAVHAMCRCMNGTGEGAVGQIDTNKSVAEYKSSVGPDAYHLVVFDA
-16 APEINALYGID
+16 ASGSALASVYD
-27 LEIRKGECIVLTG
+27 KNTE
-40 ESGCGKTT
+40 
-48 LTRCLNGL
+48 L
-56 IPNFFEGTLTGE
+56 I
-68 ILYEGVPVNK
+68 
-78 LEQYELSRKIG
+78 EQY
-89 TVFQDSRS
+89 VAHPS
-97 QFFAVNTT
+97 QRDGAAIFFA
-105 DEVAFGCENLA
+105 
-116 FPTERINQNVDAAF
+116 
-130 SRMNIDVLRDRS
+130 
-142 LFGLSSGEKQRLAV
+142 
-156 ASIYAM
+156 
-162 DTDVIVLDEPTANLD
+162 
-177 GETIQNLRELLF
+177 
-189 TLKAEG
+189 
-195 KTLII
+195 
-200 SEHRLSWLGGI
+200 
-211 ADRYV
+211 
-216 YMRKGRIEKIWGA
+216 
-229 AEAACLSPDVLREY
+229 
-243 GLRSIQNVLFPT
+243 
-255 RKTPARS
+255 
-262 DANELTCQNL
+262 
-272 CIYYG
+272 
-277 KQEIIH
+277 
-283 DLNFHFTWGEE
+283 
-294 GRIIGI
+294 
-300 VGANGSGKTTF
+300 
-311 SKVLCGLMAPRTGKI
+311 LMPF
-326 HLNGKKM
+326 LM
-333 THREL
+333 
-338 LKKTYFVM
+338 
-346 QDADYQLF
+346 
-354 TESVTHEMELAAR
+354 S
-367 KNKQKNVRS
+367 
-376 SKEETTNILDRFGL
+376 
-390 AEYSERHPLSLSGGQ
+390 
-405 KQRVTIA
+405 
-412 ASIAAKSDILVLDE
+412 
-426 PTSGLDG
+426 
-433 RNMLRLK
+433 
-440 NILRELKKQG
+440 
-450 MLIFIVT
+450 
-457 HDAEFLE
+457 DAEF
-464 GLTDELLTI
+464 DETFQEYYDQFI
-473 SNKEENMDKREKQ
+473 AGYPDMAKATESMA
-486 QSPLR
+486 
-491 GILQFASQ
+491 ILC
-499 RKGLL
+499 
-504 RISVILS
+504 
-511 VLSSAFGMVPYAAV
+511 
-525 AVLLGKALDNAL
+525 DNAYRRIKDDTCPAHINITVDKSGNL
-537 TIEWAVSLTLVAL
+537 MRVSQ
-550 AGYFL
+550 G
-555 KHFLYSKSTLCSHKA
+555 
-570 AYEIIQNI
+570 
-578 RCAIMRK
+578 
-585 MSKMSMG
+585 
-592 TIQEKSS
+592 
-599 GEFKQLVI
+599 QL
-607 DDSGSFVPTSVTAGE
+607 DSGSFVPTSVTAGE

-628 TGPAVIKKAG
+628 TEPTVIKKAG

-749 STGSPE
+749 STGSSE

-772 NVAKLMRFPDL
+772 NVAKLLRLPDL

-822 QALSKRAET
+822 QALSKRAENR
-831 CQSSGQ
+831 QSSGQ

-909 CRQMNQSVVDRMSLV
+909 CRSMNQSVVDRMSLV

>member
-1 MSMITIRN
+1 MSVSINN
-9 LQFQYDA
+9 LFNYSRSLPVPFDTMTNKKVKVASMYGAKTESTLCGSVIKAVHAMCRCMNGTGEGAVGQIDTNKSVAEYKSSVGPDAYHLVVFDA
-16 APEINALYGID
+16 ASGSALASVYD
-27 LEIRKGECIVLTG
+27 KNTE
-40 ESGCGKTT
+40 
-48 LTRCLNGL
+48 L
-56 IPNFFEGTLTGE
+56 I
-68 ILYEGVPVNK
+68 
-78 LEQYELSRKIG
+78 EQY
-89 TVFQDSRS
+89 VAHPS
-97 QFFAVNTT
+97 QRDGAAIFFA
-105 DEVAFGCENLA
+105 
-116 FPTERINQNVDAAF
+116 
-130 SRMNIDVLRDRS
+130 
-142 LFGLSSGEKQRLAV
+142 
-156 ASIYAM
+156 
-162 DTDVIVLDEPTANLD
+162 
-177 GETIQNLRELLF
+177 
-189 TLKAEG
+189 
-195 KTLII
+195 
-200 SEHRLSWLGGI
+200 
-211 ADRYV
+211 
-216 YMRKGRIEKIWGA
+216 
-229 AEAACLSPDVLREY
+229 
-243 GLRSIQNVLFPT
+243 
-255 RKTPARS
+255 
-262 DANELTCQNL
+262 
-272 CIYYG
+272 
-277 KQEIIH
+277 
-283 DLNFHFTWGEE
+283 
-294 GRIIGI
+294 
-300 VGANGSGKTTF
+300 
-311 SKVLCGLMAPRTGKI
+311 LMPF
-326 HLNGKKM
+326 LM
-333 THREL
+333 
-338 LKKTYFVM
+338 
-346 QDADYQLF
+346 
-354 TESVTHEMELAAR
+354 S
-367 KNKQKNVRS
+367 
-376 SKEETTNILDRFGL
+376 
-390 AEYSERHPLSLSGGQ
+390 
-405 KQRVTIA
+405 
-412 ASIAAKSDILVLDE
+412 
-426 PTSGLDG
+426 
-433 RNMLRLK
+433 
-440 NILRELKKQG
+440 
-450 MLIFIVT
+450 
-457 HDAEFLE
+457 DAEF
-464 GLTDELLTI
+464 DETFQEYYDQFI
-473 SNKEENMDKREKQ
+473 AGYPDMAKATESMA
-486 QSPLR
+486 
-491 GILQFASQ
+491 ILC
-499 RKGLL
+499 
-504 RISVILS
+504 
-511 VLSSAFGMVPYAAV
+511 
-525 AVLLGKALDNAL
+525 DNAYRRIKDDTCPAHINITVDKSGNL
-537 TIEWAVSLTLVAL
+537 MRVSQ
-550 AGYFL
+550 G
-555 KHFLYSKSTLCSHKA
+555 
-570 AYEIIQNI
+570 
-578 RCAIMRK
+578 
-585 MSKMSMG
+585 
-592 TIQEKSS
+592 
-599 GEFKQLVI
+599 QL
-607 DDSGSFVPTSVTAGE
+607 DSGSFVPTSVTAGE

-749 STGSPE
+749 SIGSSE

-772 NVAKLMRFPDL
+772 NVAKLMRLPDL

-822 QALSKRAET
+822 QALSKRAENR
-831 CQSSGQ
+831 QSSGQ

>member
-1 MSMITIRN
+1 MSVSINN
-9 LQFQYDA
+9 LFNY
-16 APEINALYGID
+16 
-27 LEIRKGECIVLTG
+27 
-40 ESGCGKTT
+40 
-48 LTRCLNGL
+48 
-56 IPNFFEGTLTGE
+56 
-68 ILYEGVPVNK
+68 
-78 LEQYELSRKIG
+78 
-89 TVFQDSRS
+89 SRS
-97 QFFAVNTT
+97 LPVPFDTMTNKKV
-105 DEVAFGCENLA
+105 
-116 FPTERINQNVDAAF
+116 
-130 SRMNIDVLRDRS
+130 
-142 LFGLSSGEKQRLAV
+142 KV
-156 ASIYAM
+156 ASMYGA
-162 DTDVIVLDEPTANLD
+162 
-177 GETIQNLRELLF
+177 
-189 TLKAEG
+189 
-195 KTLII
+195 KT
-200 SEHRLSWLGGI
+200 E
-211 ADRYV
+211 
-216 YMRKGRIEKIWGA
+216 
-229 AEAACLSPDVLREY
+229 
-243 GLRSIQNVLFPT
+243 
-255 RKTPARS
+255 
-262 DANELTCQNL
+262 
-272 CIYYG
+272 
-277 KQEIIH
+277 
-283 DLNFHFTWGEE
+283 
-294 GRIIGI
+294 
-300 VGANGSGKTTF
+300 
-311 SKVLCGLMAPRTGKI
+311 
-326 HLNGKKM
+326 
-333 THREL
+333 
-338 LKKTYFVM
+338 
-346 QDADYQLF
+346 
-354 TESVTHEMELAAR
+354 
-367 KNKQKNVRS
+367 
-376 SKEETTNILDRFGL
+376 
-390 AEYSERHPLSLSGGQ
+390 
-405 KQRVTIA
+405 
-412 ASIAAKSDILVLDE
+412 
-426 PTSGLDG
+426 
-433 RNMLRLK
+433 
-440 NILRELKKQG
+440 
-450 MLIFIVT
+450 
-457 HDAEFLE
+457 
-464 GLTDELLTI
+464 
-473 SNKEENMDKREKQ
+473 
-486 QSPLR
+486 
-491 GILQFASQ
+491 
-499 RKGLL
+499 
-504 RISVILS
+504 
-511 VLSSAFGMVPYAAV
+511 
-525 AVLLGKALDNAL
+525 
-537 TIEWAVSLTLVAL
+537 
-550 AGYFL
+550 
-555 KHFLYSKSTLCSHKA
+555 STLCGSVIKA
-570 AYEIIQNI
+570 VHAMC
-578 RCAIMRK
+578 RCMN
-585 MSKMSMG
+585 G
-592 TIQEKSS
+592 TGEGAVGQIDTNKSVAEYKSS
-599 GEFKQLVI
+599 VGPDAYHLVVFDAASGSALASVYDKNTELIEQYVAHPSQRDGAAIFFALMPFLMSDMEFDETFQEYYDQFIAGYPDMAKATESMAILCDNAYRRIKDDTCPAHINITVDKSGNLMRVSQGQL
-607 DDSGSFVPTSVTAGE
+607 DSGSFVPTSVTAGE

-628 TGPAVIKKAG
+628 TGAAVIKKAG

-749 STGSPE
+749 STGSSE

-772 NVAKLMRFPDL
+772 NVAKLLRLPDL

-822 QALSKRAET
+822 QALSKRAENR
-831 CQSSGQ
+831 QSSGQ

>member
-1 MSMITIRN
+1 MSVSINN
-9 LQFQYDA
+9 LFNYSRSLPVPFDTMTNKKVKVASMYGAKTESTLCGSVIKAVHAMCRCMNGTGEGAVGQIDTNKSVAEYKSSVGPDAYHLVVFDA
-16 APEINALYGID
+16 ASGSALASVYD
-27 LEIRKGECIVLTG
+27 KNTE
-40 ESGCGKTT
+40 
-48 LTRCLNGL
+48 L
-56 IPNFFEGTLTGE
+56 I
-68 ILYEGVPVNK
+68 
-78 LEQYELSRKIG
+78 EQY
-89 TVFQDSRS
+89 VAHPS
-97 QFFAVNTT
+97 QRDGAAIFFA
-105 DEVAFGCENLA
+105 
-116 FPTERINQNVDAAF
+116 
-130 SRMNIDVLRDRS
+130 
-142 LFGLSSGEKQRLAV
+142 
-156 ASIYAM
+156 
-162 DTDVIVLDEPTANLD
+162 
-177 GETIQNLRELLF
+177 
-189 TLKAEG
+189 
-195 KTLII
+195 
-200 SEHRLSWLGGI
+200 
-211 ADRYV
+211 
-216 YMRKGRIEKIWGA
+216 
-229 AEAACLSPDVLREY
+229 
-243 GLRSIQNVLFPT
+243 
-255 RKTPARS
+255 
-262 DANELTCQNL
+262 
-272 CIYYG
+272 
-277 KQEIIH
+277 
-283 DLNFHFTWGEE
+283 
-294 GRIIGI
+294 
-300 VGANGSGKTTF
+300 
-311 SKVLCGLMAPRTGKI
+311 LMPF
-326 HLNGKKM
+326 LM
-333 THREL
+333 
-338 LKKTYFVM
+338 
-346 QDADYQLF
+346 
-354 TESVTHEMELAAR
+354 S
-367 KNKQKNVRS
+367 
-376 SKEETTNILDRFGL
+376 
-390 AEYSERHPLSLSGGQ
+390 
-405 KQRVTIA
+405 
-412 ASIAAKSDILVLDE
+412 
-426 PTSGLDG
+426 
-433 RNMLRLK
+433 
-440 NILRELKKQG
+440 
-450 MLIFIVT
+450 
-457 HDAEFLE
+457 DAEF
-464 GLTDELLTI
+464 DETFQEYYDQFI
-473 SNKEENMDKREKQ
+473 AGYPDMAKATESMA
-486 QSPLR
+486 
-491 GILQFASQ
+491 ILC
-499 RKGLL
+499 
-504 RISVILS
+504 
-511 VLSSAFGMVPYAAV
+511 
-525 AVLLGKALDNAL
+525 DNAYRRIKDDTCPAHINITVDKSGNL
-537 TIEWAVSLTLVAL
+537 MRVSQ
-550 AGYFL
+550 G
-555 KHFLYSKSTLCSHKA
+555 
-570 AYEIIQNI
+570 
-578 RCAIMRK
+578 
-585 MSKMSMG
+585 
-592 TIQEKSS
+592 
-599 GEFKQLVI
+599 QL
-607 DDSGSFVPTSVTAGE
+607 DSGSFVPTSVTAGE

-712 AKAIAAGL
+712 AKTIAAGL

-749 STGSPE
+749 STGSSE

-772 NVAKLMRFPDL
+772 NVAKLMRLPEL

-822 QALSKRAET
+822 QALSKRAENR
-831 CQSSGQ
+831 QSSGQ

-924 KDIELPEP
+924 KDIDLPEP

>member
-1 MSMITIRN
+1 MSVSINN
-9 LQFQYDA
+9 LFNYSRSLPVPFDTMTNKKVKVASMYGAKTESTLCGSVIKAVHAMCRCMNGTGEGAVGQIDTNKSVAEYKSSVGPDAYHLVVFDA
-16 APEINALYGID
+16 ASGSALASVYD
-27 LEIRKGECIVLTG
+27 KNTE
-40 ESGCGKTT
+40 
-48 LTRCLNGL
+48 L
-56 IPNFFEGTLTGE
+56 I
-68 ILYEGVPVNK
+68 
-78 LEQYELSRKIG
+78 EQY
-89 TVFQDSRS
+89 VAHPS
-97 QFFAVNTT
+97 QRDGAAIFFA
-105 DEVAFGCENLA
+105 
-116 FPTERINQNVDAAF
+116 
-130 SRMNIDVLRDRS
+130 
-142 LFGLSSGEKQRLAV
+142 
-156 ASIYAM
+156 
-162 DTDVIVLDEPTANLD
+162 
-177 GETIQNLRELLF
+177 
-189 TLKAEG
+189 
-195 KTLII
+195 
-200 SEHRLSWLGGI
+200 
-211 ADRYV
+211 
-216 YMRKGRIEKIWGA
+216 
-229 AEAACLSPDVLREY
+229 
-243 GLRSIQNVLFPT
+243 
-255 RKTPARS
+255 
-262 DANELTCQNL
+262 
-272 CIYYG
+272 
-277 KQEIIH
+277 
-283 DLNFHFTWGEE
+283 
-294 GRIIGI
+294 
-300 VGANGSGKTTF
+300 
-311 SKVLCGLMAPRTGKI
+311 LMPF
-326 HLNGKKM
+326 LM
-333 THREL
+333 
-338 LKKTYFVM
+338 
-346 QDADYQLF
+346 
-354 TESVTHEMELAAR
+354 S
-367 KNKQKNVRS
+367 
-376 SKEETTNILDRFGL
+376 
-390 AEYSERHPLSLSGGQ
+390 
-405 KQRVTIA
+405 
-412 ASIAAKSDILVLDE
+412 
-426 PTSGLDG
+426 
-433 RNMLRLK
+433 
-440 NILRELKKQG
+440 
-450 MLIFIVT
+450 
-457 HDAEFLE
+457 DAEF
-464 GLTDELLTI
+464 DETFQEYYDQFI
-473 SNKEENMDKREKQ
+473 AGYPDMAKATESMA
-486 QSPLR
+486 
-491 GILQFASQ
+491 ILC
-499 RKGLL
+499 
-504 RISVILS
+504 
-511 VLSSAFGMVPYAAV
+511 
-525 AVLLGKALDNAL
+525 DNAYRRIKDDTCPAHINITVDKSGNL
-537 TIEWAVSLTLVAL
+537 MRVSQ
-550 AGYFL
+550 G
-555 KHFLYSKSTLCSHKA
+555 
-570 AYEIIQNI
+570 
-578 RCAIMRK
+578 
-585 MSKMSMG
+585 
-592 TIQEKSS
+592 
-599 GEFKQLVI
+599 QL
-607 DDSGSFVPTSVTAGE
+607 DSGSFVPTSVTAGE

-772 NVAKLMRFPDL
+772 NVAKLMRLPDL

-822 QALSKRAET
+822 QALSKRAENR
-831 CQSSGQ
+831 QSSGQ

-1009 EDREALIT
+1009 EDREALVT

>member
-1 MSMITIRN
+1 MSVSINN
-9 LQFQYDA
+9 LFNYSRSLPVPFDTMTNKKVKVASMYGAKTESTLCGSVIKAVHAMCRCMNGTGEGAVGQIDANKSVAEYKSSVGPDAYHLVVFDA
-16 APEINALYGID
+16 ASGSALASVYD
-27 LEIRKGECIVLTG
+27 KNTE
-40 ESGCGKTT
+40 
-48 LTRCLNGL
+48 L
-56 IPNFFEGTLTGE
+56 I
-68 ILYEGVPVNK
+68 
-78 LEQYELSRKIG
+78 EQY
-89 TVFQDSRS
+89 VAHPS
-97 QFFAVNTT
+97 QRDGAAIFFA
-105 DEVAFGCENLA
+105 
-116 FPTERINQNVDAAF
+116 
-130 SRMNIDVLRDRS
+130 
-142 LFGLSSGEKQRLAV
+142 
-156 ASIYAM
+156 
-162 DTDVIVLDEPTANLD
+162 
-177 GETIQNLRELLF
+177 
-189 TLKAEG
+189 
-195 KTLII
+195 
-200 SEHRLSWLGGI
+200 
-211 ADRYV
+211 
-216 YMRKGRIEKIWGA
+216 
-229 AEAACLSPDVLREY
+229 
-243 GLRSIQNVLFPT
+243 
-255 RKTPARS
+255 
-262 DANELTCQNL
+262 
-272 CIYYG
+272 
-277 KQEIIH
+277 
-283 DLNFHFTWGEE
+283 
-294 GRIIGI
+294 
-300 VGANGSGKTTF
+300 
-311 SKVLCGLMAPRTGKI
+311 LMPF
-326 HLNGKKM
+326 LM
-333 THREL
+333 
-338 LKKTYFVM
+338 
-346 QDADYQLF
+346 
-354 TESVTHEMELAAR
+354 S
-367 KNKQKNVRS
+367 
-376 SKEETTNILDRFGL
+376 
-390 AEYSERHPLSLSGGQ
+390 
-405 KQRVTIA
+405 
-412 ASIAAKSDILVLDE
+412 
-426 PTSGLDG
+426 
-433 RNMLRLK
+433 
-440 NILRELKKQG
+440 
-450 MLIFIVT
+450 
-457 HDAEFLE
+457 DAEF
-464 GLTDELLTI
+464 DETFQEYYDQFI
-473 SNKEENMDKREKQ
+473 AGYPDMAKATESMA
-486 QSPLR
+486 
-491 GILQFASQ
+491 ILC
-499 RKGLL
+499 
-504 RISVILS
+504 
-511 VLSSAFGMVPYAAV
+511 
-525 AVLLGKALDNAL
+525 DNAYRRIKDDTCPAHINITVDKSGNL
-537 TIEWAVSLTLVAL
+537 MRVSQ
-550 AGYFL
+550 G
-555 KHFLYSKSTLCSHKA
+555 
-570 AYEIIQNI
+570 
-578 RCAIMRK
+578 
-585 MSKMSMG
+585 
-592 TIQEKSS
+592 
-599 GEFKQLVI
+599 QL
-607 DDSGSFVPTSVTAGE
+607 DSGSFVPTSVTAGE

-749 STGSPE
+749 STGSSE

-772 NVAKLMRFPDL
+772 NVAKLLRLPDL

-822 QALSKRAET
+822 QALSKRTENR
-831 CQSSGQ
+831 QSSGQ

-909 CRQMNQSVVDRMSLV
+909 CRSMNQSVVDRMSLV

>member
-1 MSMITIRN
+1 MSVSINN
-9 LQFQYDA
+9 LFNYSRSLPVPFDTMTNKKVKVASMYGAKTESTLCGSVIKAVHAMCRCMNGTGEGAVGQIDTNKSVAEYKSSVGPDAYHLVVFDA
-16 APEINALYGID
+16 ASGSALASVYD
-27 LEIRKGECIVLTG
+27 KNTE
-40 ESGCGKTT
+40 
-48 LTRCLNGL
+48 L
-56 IPNFFEGTLTGE
+56 I
-68 ILYEGVPVNK
+68 
-78 LEQYELSRKIG
+78 EQY
-89 TVFQDSRS
+89 VAHPS
-97 QFFAVNTT
+97 QRDGAAIFFA
-105 DEVAFGCENLA
+105 
-116 FPTERINQNVDAAF
+116 
-130 SRMNIDVLRDRS
+130 
-142 LFGLSSGEKQRLAV
+142 
-156 ASIYAM
+156 
-162 DTDVIVLDEPTANLD
+162 
-177 GETIQNLRELLF
+177 
-189 TLKAEG
+189 
-195 KTLII
+195 
-200 SEHRLSWLGGI
+200 
-211 ADRYV
+211 
-216 YMRKGRIEKIWGA
+216 
-229 AEAACLSPDVLREY
+229 
-243 GLRSIQNVLFPT
+243 
-255 RKTPARS
+255 
-262 DANELTCQNL
+262 
-272 CIYYG
+272 
-277 KQEIIH
+277 
-283 DLNFHFTWGEE
+283 
-294 GRIIGI
+294 
-300 VGANGSGKTTF
+300 
-311 SKVLCGLMAPRTGKI
+311 LMPF
-326 HLNGKKM
+326 LM
-333 THREL
+333 
-338 LKKTYFVM
+338 
-346 QDADYQLF
+346 
-354 TESVTHEMELAAR
+354 S
-367 KNKQKNVRS
+367 
-376 SKEETTNILDRFGL
+376 
-390 AEYSERHPLSLSGGQ
+390 
-405 KQRVTIA
+405 
-412 ASIAAKSDILVLDE
+412 
-426 PTSGLDG
+426 
-433 RNMLRLK
+433 
-440 NILRELKKQG
+440 
-450 MLIFIVT
+450 
-457 HDAEFLE
+457 DAEF
-464 GLTDELLTI
+464 DETFQAYYDQFI
-473 SNKEENMDKREKQ
+473 AGYPDMAKATESMA
-486 QSPLR
+486 
-491 GILQFASQ
+491 ILC
-499 RKGLL
+499 
-504 RISVILS
+504 
-511 VLSSAFGMVPYAAV
+511 
-525 AVLLGKALDNAL
+525 DNAYRRIKDDTCPAHINITVDKSGNL
-537 TIEWAVSLTLVAL
+537 MRVSQ
-550 AGYFL
+550 G
-555 KHFLYSKSTLCSHKA
+555 
-570 AYEIIQNI
+570 
-578 RCAIMRK
+578 
-585 MSKMSMG
+585 
-592 TIQEKSS
+592 
-599 GEFKQLVI
+599 QL
-607 DDSGSFVPTSVTAGE
+607 DSGSFVPTSVTAGE

-772 NVAKLMRFPDL
+772 NVAKLLRLPEL

-822 QALSKRAET
+822 QALSKRAENR
-831 CQSSGQ
+831 QSSGQ

-909 CRQMNQSVVDRMSLV
+909 CRSMNQSVVDRMSLV

>member
-1 MSMITIRN
+1 MSVSINN
-9 LQFQYDA
+9 LFNYSRSLPVPFDTMTNKKVKVASMYGAKTESTLCGSVIKAVHAMCRCMNGTGEGAVGQIDTNKSVAEYKSSVGPDAYHLVVFDA
-16 APEINALYGID
+16 ASGSALASVYD
-27 LEIRKGECIVLTG
+27 KNTE
-40 ESGCGKTT
+40 
-48 LTRCLNGL
+48 L
-56 IPNFFEGTLTGE
+56 I
-68 ILYEGVPVNK
+68 
-78 LEQYELSRKIG
+78 EQY
-89 TVFQDSRS
+89 VAHPS
-97 QFFAVNTT
+97 QRDGAAIFFA
-105 DEVAFGCENLA
+105 
-116 FPTERINQNVDAAF
+116 
-130 SRMNIDVLRDRS
+130 
-142 LFGLSSGEKQRLAV
+142 
-156 ASIYAM
+156 
-162 DTDVIVLDEPTANLD
+162 
-177 GETIQNLRELLF
+177 
-189 TLKAEG
+189 
-195 KTLII
+195 
-200 SEHRLSWLGGI
+200 
-211 ADRYV
+211 
-216 YMRKGRIEKIWGA
+216 
-229 AEAACLSPDVLREY
+229 
-243 GLRSIQNVLFPT
+243 
-255 RKTPARS
+255 
-262 DANELTCQNL
+262 
-272 CIYYG
+272 
-277 KQEIIH
+277 
-283 DLNFHFTWGEE
+283 
-294 GRIIGI
+294 
-300 VGANGSGKTTF
+300 
-311 SKVLCGLMAPRTGKI
+311 LMPF
-326 HLNGKKM
+326 LM
-333 THREL
+333 
-338 LKKTYFVM
+338 
-346 QDADYQLF
+346 
-354 TESVTHEMELAAR
+354 S
-367 KNKQKNVRS
+367 
-376 SKEETTNILDRFGL
+376 
-390 AEYSERHPLSLSGGQ
+390 
-405 KQRVTIA
+405 
-412 ASIAAKSDILVLDE
+412 
-426 PTSGLDG
+426 
-433 RNMLRLK
+433 
-440 NILRELKKQG
+440 
-450 MLIFIVT
+450 
-457 HDAEFLE
+457 DAEF
-464 GLTDELLTI
+464 DETFQEYYDQFI
-473 SNKEENMDKREKQ
+473 AGYPDMAKATESMA
-486 QSPLR
+486 
-491 GILQFASQ
+491 ILC
-499 RKGLL
+499 
-504 RISVILS
+504 
-511 VLSSAFGMVPYAAV
+511 
-525 AVLLGKALDNAL
+525 DNAYRRIKDDTCPAHINITVDKSGNL
-537 TIEWAVSLTLVAL
+537 MRVSQ
-550 AGYFL
+550 G
-555 KHFLYSKSTLCSHKA
+555 
-570 AYEIIQNI
+570 
-578 RCAIMRK
+578 
-585 MSKMSMG
+585 
-592 TIQEKSS
+592 
-599 GEFKQLVI
+599 QL
-607 DDSGSFVPTSVTAGE
+607 DSGSFVPTSVTAGE

-749 STGSPE
+749 STGSLE

-772 NVAKLMRFPDL
+772 NVAKLMLLPDL

-831 CQSSGQ
+831 RQSSGQ

-924 KDIELPEP
+924 KDIDLPEP

-1017 TILDPMF
+1017 TILYPMF

>member
-1 MSMITIRN
+1 MSVSINN
-9 LQFQYDA
+9 LFNYSRSLPVPFDTMTNKKVKVASMYGAKTESTLCGSVIKAVHAMCRCMNGTGEGAVGQIDTNKSVAEYKSSVGPDAYHLVVFDA
-16 APEINALYGID
+16 ASGSALASVYD
-27 LEIRKGECIVLTG
+27 KNTE
-40 ESGCGKTT
+40 
-48 LTRCLNGL
+48 L
-56 IPNFFEGTLTGE
+56 I
-68 ILYEGVPVNK
+68 
-78 LEQYELSRKIG
+78 EQY
-89 TVFQDSRS
+89 VAHPS
-97 QFFAVNTT
+97 QRDGAAIFFA
-105 DEVAFGCENLA
+105 
-116 FPTERINQNVDAAF
+116 
-130 SRMNIDVLRDRS
+130 
-142 LFGLSSGEKQRLAV
+142 
-156 ASIYAM
+156 
-162 DTDVIVLDEPTANLD
+162 
-177 GETIQNLRELLF
+177 
-189 TLKAEG
+189 
-195 KTLII
+195 
-200 SEHRLSWLGGI
+200 
-211 ADRYV
+211 
-216 YMRKGRIEKIWGA
+216 
-229 AEAACLSPDVLREY
+229 
-243 GLRSIQNVLFPT
+243 
-255 RKTPARS
+255 
-262 DANELTCQNL
+262 
-272 CIYYG
+272 
-277 KQEIIH
+277 
-283 DLNFHFTWGEE
+283 
-294 GRIIGI
+294 
-300 VGANGSGKTTF
+300 
-311 SKVLCGLMAPRTGKI
+311 LMPF
-326 HLNGKKM
+326 LM
-333 THREL
+333 
-338 LKKTYFVM
+338 
-346 QDADYQLF
+346 
-354 TESVTHEMELAAR
+354 S
-367 KNKQKNVRS
+367 
-376 SKEETTNILDRFGL
+376 
-390 AEYSERHPLSLSGGQ
+390 
-405 KQRVTIA
+405 
-412 ASIAAKSDILVLDE
+412 
-426 PTSGLDG
+426 
-433 RNMLRLK
+433 
-440 NILRELKKQG
+440 
-450 MLIFIVT
+450 
-457 HDAEFLE
+457 DAEF
-464 GLTDELLTI
+464 DETFQEYYDQFI
-473 SNKEENMDKREKQ
+473 AGYPDMAKATESMA
-486 QSPLR
+486 
-491 GILQFASQ
+491 ILC
-499 RKGLL
+499 
-504 RISVILS
+504 
-511 VLSSAFGMVPYAAV
+511 
-525 AVLLGKALDNAL
+525 DNAYRRIKDDTCPAHINITVDKSGNL
-537 TIEWAVSLTLVAL
+537 MRVSQ
-550 AGYFL
+550 G
-555 KHFLYSKSTLCSHKA
+555 
-570 AYEIIQNI
+570 
-578 RCAIMRK
+578 
-585 MSKMSMG
+585 
-592 TIQEKSS
+592 
-599 GEFKQLVI
+599 QL
-607 DDSGSFVPTSVTAGE
+607 DSGSFVPTSVTAGE

-628 TGPAVIKKAG
+628 TGPAVIQKAG

-661 ELSLIPKLPE
+661 ELSLIPILPE

-772 NVAKLMRFPDL
+772 NVAKLMRLPDL

-822 QALSKRAET
+822 QALSKRAENR
-831 CQSSGQ
+831 QSSGQ

-909 CRQMNQSVVDRMSLV
+909 CRPMNQSVVDRMSLV

-1024 APKRKRTSA
+1024 APKRKRTTA

>member
-1 MSMITIRN
+1 MSVSINN
-9 LQFQYDA
+9 LFNYSRSLPVPFDTMTNKKVKVASMYGAKTESTLCGSVIKAVHAMCRCMNGTGEGAVGQIDTNKSVAEYKSSVGPDAYHLVVFDA
-16 APEINALYGID
+16 ASGSALASVYD
-27 LEIRKGECIVLTG
+27 KNTE
-40 ESGCGKTT
+40 
-48 LTRCLNGL
+48 L
-56 IPNFFEGTLTGE
+56 I
-68 ILYEGVPVNK
+68 
-78 LEQYELSRKIG
+78 EQY
-89 TVFQDSRS
+89 VAHPS
-97 QFFAVNTT
+97 QRDGAAIFFA
-105 DEVAFGCENLA
+105 
-116 FPTERINQNVDAAF
+116 
-130 SRMNIDVLRDRS
+130 
-142 LFGLSSGEKQRLAV
+142 
-156 ASIYAM
+156 
-162 DTDVIVLDEPTANLD
+162 
-177 GETIQNLRELLF
+177 
-189 TLKAEG
+189 
-195 KTLII
+195 
-200 SEHRLSWLGGI
+200 
-211 ADRYV
+211 
-216 YMRKGRIEKIWGA
+216 
-229 AEAACLSPDVLREY
+229 
-243 GLRSIQNVLFPT
+243 
-255 RKTPARS
+255 
-262 DANELTCQNL
+262 
-272 CIYYG
+272 
-277 KQEIIH
+277 
-283 DLNFHFTWGEE
+283 
-294 GRIIGI
+294 
-300 VGANGSGKTTF
+300 
-311 SKVLCGLMAPRTGKI
+311 LMPF
-326 HLNGKKM
+326 LM
-333 THREL
+333 
-338 LKKTYFVM
+338 
-346 QDADYQLF
+346 
-354 TESVTHEMELAAR
+354 S
-367 KNKQKNVRS
+367 
-376 SKEETTNILDRFGL
+376 
-390 AEYSERHPLSLSGGQ
+390 
-405 KQRVTIA
+405 
-412 ASIAAKSDILVLDE
+412 
-426 PTSGLDG
+426 
-433 RNMLRLK
+433 
-440 NILRELKKQG
+440 
-450 MLIFIVT
+450 
-457 HDAEFLE
+457 DAEF
-464 GLTDELLTI
+464 DETFQEYYDQFI
-473 SNKEENMDKREKQ
+473 AGYPDMAKATESMA
-486 QSPLR
+486 
-491 GILQFASQ
+491 ILC
-499 RKGLL
+499 
-504 RISVILS
+504 
-511 VLSSAFGMVPYAAV
+511 
-525 AVLLGKALDNAL
+525 DNAYRRIKDDTCPAHINITVDKSGNL
-537 TIEWAVSLTLVAL
+537 MRVSQ
-550 AGYFL
+550 G
-555 KHFLYSKSTLCSHKA
+555 
-570 AYEIIQNI
+570 
-578 RCAIMRK
+578 
-585 MSKMSMG
+585 
-592 TIQEKSS
+592 
-599 GEFKQLVI
+599 QL
-607 DDSGSFVPTSVTAGE
+607 DSGSFVPTSVTVGE
-622 FTIFAK
+622 FTIFSK

-772 NVAKLMRFPDL
+772 NVAKLMRLPDL

-822 QALSKRAET
+822 QALSKRAENR
-831 CQSSGQ
+831 QSSGQ

-909 CRQMNQSVVDRMSLV
+909 CRSMNQSVVDRMSLV

>member
-1 MSMITIRN
+1 MSVSINN
-9 LQFQYDA
+9 LFNYSRSLPVPFDTMTNKKVKVASMYGAKTESTLCGSVIKAVHAMCRCMNGTGEGAVGQIDTNKSVAEYKSSVGPDAYHLVVFDA
-16 APEINALYGID
+16 ASGSALASVYD
-27 LEIRKGECIVLTG
+27 KNTE
-40 ESGCGKTT
+40 
-48 LTRCLNGL
+48 L
-56 IPNFFEGTLTGE
+56 I
-68 ILYEGVPVNK
+68 
-78 LEQYELSRKIG
+78 EQY
-89 TVFQDSRS
+89 VAHPS
-97 QFFAVNTT
+97 QRDGAAIFFA
-105 DEVAFGCENLA
+105 
-116 FPTERINQNVDAAF
+116 
-130 SRMNIDVLRDRS
+130 
-142 LFGLSSGEKQRLAV
+142 
-156 ASIYAM
+156 
-162 DTDVIVLDEPTANLD
+162 
-177 GETIQNLRELLF
+177 
-189 TLKAEG
+189 
-195 KTLII
+195 
-200 SEHRLSWLGGI
+200 
-211 ADRYV
+211 
-216 YMRKGRIEKIWGA
+216 
-229 AEAACLSPDVLREY
+229 
-243 GLRSIQNVLFPT
+243 
-255 RKTPARS
+255 
-262 DANELTCQNL
+262 
-272 CIYYG
+272 
-277 KQEIIH
+277 
-283 DLNFHFTWGEE
+283 
-294 GRIIGI
+294 
-300 VGANGSGKTTF
+300 
-311 SKVLCGLMAPRTGKI
+311 LMPF
-326 HLNGKKM
+326 LM
-333 THREL
+333 
-338 LKKTYFVM
+338 
-346 QDADYQLF
+346 
-354 TESVTHEMELAAR
+354 S
-367 KNKQKNVRS
+367 
-376 SKEETTNILDRFGL
+376 
-390 AEYSERHPLSLSGGQ
+390 
-405 KQRVTIA
+405 
-412 ASIAAKSDILVLDE
+412 
-426 PTSGLDG
+426 
-433 RNMLRLK
+433 
-440 NILRELKKQG
+440 
-450 MLIFIVT
+450 
-457 HDAEFLE
+457 DAEF
-464 GLTDELLTI
+464 DETFQEYYDQFI
-473 SNKEENMDKREKQ
+473 AGYPDMAKATESMA
-486 QSPLR
+486 
-491 GILQFASQ
+491 ILC
-499 RKGLL
+499 
-504 RISVILS
+504 
-511 VLSSAFGMVPYAAV
+511 
-525 AVLLGKALDNAL
+525 DNAYRRIKDDTCPAHINITVDKSGNL
-537 TIEWAVSLTLVAL
+537 MRVSQ
-550 AGYFL
+550 G
-555 KHFLYSKSTLCSHKA
+555 
-570 AYEIIQNI
+570 
-578 RCAIMRK
+578 
-585 MSKMSMG
+585 
-592 TIQEKSS
+592 
-599 GEFKQLVI
+599 QL
-607 DDSGSFVPTSVTAGE
+607 DSGSFVPTSVTAGE

-628 TGPAVIKKAG
+628 TGPSVIKKAG

-687 KTTGRPMQMRN
+687 KTTGRPIQMRN

-749 STGSPE
+749 STGSSE

-764 SMGGISYA
+764 SMRGISYA
-772 NVAKLMRFPDL
+772 NVAKLMRLPDL

-822 QALSKRAET
+822 QALSKRAENR
-831 CQSSGQ
+831 QSSGQ

-909 CRQMNQSVVDRMSLV
+909 CRSMNQSVVDRMSLV

>member
-1 MSMITIRN
+1 MSVSINN
-9 LQFQYDA
+9 LFNYSRSLPVPFDTMTNKKVKVASMYGAKTESTLCGSVIKAVHAMCRCMNGTGEGAVGQIDTNKSVAEYKSSVGPDAYHLVVFDA
-16 APEINALYGID
+16 ASGSALASVYD
-27 LEIRKGECIVLTG
+27 KNTE
-40 ESGCGKTT
+40 
-48 LTRCLNGL
+48 L
-56 IPNFFEGTLTGE
+56 I
-68 ILYEGVPVNK
+68 
-78 LEQYELSRKIG
+78 EQY
-89 TVFQDSRS
+89 VAHPS
-97 QFFAVNTT
+97 QRDGAAIFFA
-105 DEVAFGCENLA
+105 
-116 FPTERINQNVDAAF
+116 
-130 SRMNIDVLRDRS
+130 
-142 LFGLSSGEKQRLAV
+142 
-156 ASIYAM
+156 
-162 DTDVIVLDEPTANLD
+162 
-177 GETIQNLRELLF
+177 
-189 TLKAEG
+189 
-195 KTLII
+195 
-200 SEHRLSWLGGI
+200 
-211 ADRYV
+211 
-216 YMRKGRIEKIWGA
+216 
-229 AEAACLSPDVLREY
+229 
-243 GLRSIQNVLFPT
+243 
-255 RKTPARS
+255 
-262 DANELTCQNL
+262 
-272 CIYYG
+272 
-277 KQEIIH
+277 
-283 DLNFHFTWGEE
+283 
-294 GRIIGI
+294 
-300 VGANGSGKTTF
+300 
-311 SKVLCGLMAPRTGKI
+311 LMPF
-326 HLNGKKM
+326 LM
-333 THREL
+333 
-338 LKKTYFVM
+338 
-346 QDADYQLF
+346 
-354 TESVTHEMELAAR
+354 S
-367 KNKQKNVRS
+367 
-376 SKEETTNILDRFGL
+376 
-390 AEYSERHPLSLSGGQ
+390 
-405 KQRVTIA
+405 
-412 ASIAAKSDILVLDE
+412 
-426 PTSGLDG
+426 
-433 RNMLRLK
+433 
-440 NILRELKKQG
+440 
-450 MLIFIVT
+450 
-457 HDAEFLE
+457 DAEF
-464 GLTDELLTI
+464 DEAFQEYYDQFIAGYPDMAKATE
-473 SNKEENMDKREKQ
+473 SMA
-486 QSPLR
+486 
-491 GILQFASQ
+491 ILC
-499 RKGLL
+499 
-504 RISVILS
+504 
-511 VLSSAFGMVPYAAV
+511 
-525 AVLLGKALDNAL
+525 DNAYRRIKDDTCPAHINITVDKSGNL
-537 TIEWAVSLTLVAL
+537 MRVSQ
-550 AGYFL
+550 G
-555 KHFLYSKSTLCSHKA
+555 
-570 AYEIIQNI
+570 
-578 RCAIMRK
+578 
-585 MSKMSMG
+585 
-592 TIQEKSS
+592 
-599 GEFKQLVI
+599 QL
-607 DDSGSFVPTSVTAGE
+607 DSGSFVPTSVTAGE

-749 STGSPE
+749 STGSSE

-772 NVAKLMRFPDL
+772 NVAKLMRLPDL

-822 QALSKRAET
+822 QALSKRAENR
-831 CQSSGQ
+831 QSSGQ

-909 CRQMNQSVVDRMSLV
+909 CRSMNQSVVDRMSLV

>member
-1 MSMITIRN
+1 MSVSINN
-9 LQFQYDA
+9 LFNYSRSLPVPFDTMTNKKVKVASMYGAKTESTLCGSVIKAVHAMCRCMNGTGEGAVGQIDTNKSVAEYKSSVGPDAYHLVVFDA
-16 APEINALYGID
+16 ASGSALASVYD
-27 LEIRKGECIVLTG
+27 KNTE
-40 ESGCGKTT
+40 
-48 LTRCLNGL
+48 L
-56 IPNFFEGTLTGE
+56 I
-68 ILYEGVPVNK
+68 
-78 LEQYELSRKIG
+78 EQY
-89 TVFQDSRS
+89 VAHPS
-97 QFFAVNTT
+97 QRDGAAIFFA
-105 DEVAFGCENLA
+105 
-116 FPTERINQNVDAAF
+116 
-130 SRMNIDVLRDRS
+130 
-142 LFGLSSGEKQRLAV
+142 
-156 ASIYAM
+156 
-162 DTDVIVLDEPTANLD
+162 
-177 GETIQNLRELLF
+177 
-189 TLKAEG
+189 
-195 KTLII
+195 
-200 SEHRLSWLGGI
+200 
-211 ADRYV
+211 
-216 YMRKGRIEKIWGA
+216 
-229 AEAACLSPDVLREY
+229 
-243 GLRSIQNVLFPT
+243 
-255 RKTPARS
+255 
-262 DANELTCQNL
+262 
-272 CIYYG
+272 
-277 KQEIIH
+277 
-283 DLNFHFTWGEE
+283 
-294 GRIIGI
+294 
-300 VGANGSGKTTF
+300 
-311 SKVLCGLMAPRTGKI
+311 LMPF
-326 HLNGKKM
+326 LM
-333 THREL
+333 
-338 LKKTYFVM
+338 
-346 QDADYQLF
+346 
-354 TESVTHEMELAAR
+354 S
-367 KNKQKNVRS
+367 
-376 SKEETTNILDRFGL
+376 
-390 AEYSERHPLSLSGGQ
+390 
-405 KQRVTIA
+405 
-412 ASIAAKSDILVLDE
+412 
-426 PTSGLDG
+426 
-433 RNMLRLK
+433 
-440 NILRELKKQG
+440 
-450 MLIFIVT
+450 
-457 HDAEFLE
+457 DAEF
-464 GLTDELLTI
+464 DETFQEYYDQFI
-473 SNKEENMDKREKQ
+473 AGYPDMAKATESMA
-486 QSPLR
+486 
-491 GILQFASQ
+491 ILC
-499 RKGLL
+499 
-504 RISVILS
+504 
-511 VLSSAFGMVPYAAV
+511 
-525 AVLLGKALDNAL
+525 DNAYRRIKDDTCPAHINITVDKSGNL
-537 TIEWAVSLTLVAL
+537 MRVSQ
-550 AGYFL
+550 G
-555 KHFLYSKSTLCSHKA
+555 
-570 AYEIIQNI
+570 
-578 RCAIMRK
+578 
-585 MSKMSMG
+585 
-592 TIQEKSS
+592 
-599 GEFKQLVI
+599 QL
-607 DDSGSFVPTSVTAGE
+607 DSGSFVPTSVTAGE

-650 PLTPGRTLSAL
+650 PLTSGRTLSAL

-749 STGSPE
+749 STGSSE

-772 NVAKLMRFPDL
+772 NVAKLLRLPDL

-822 QALSKRAET
+822 QALSKRAENR
-831 CQSSGQ
+831 QSSGQ

>member
-1 MSMITIRN
+1 MSVSINN
-9 LQFQYDA
+9 LFNYSRSLPVPFDTMTNKKVKVASMYGAKTESTLCGSVIKAVHAMCRCMNGTGEGAVGQIDTNKSVAEYKSSVGPDAYHLVVFDA
-16 APEINALYGID
+16 ASGSALASVYD
-27 LEIRKGECIVLTG
+27 KNTE
-40 ESGCGKTT
+40 
-48 LTRCLNGL
+48 L
-56 IPNFFEGTLTGE
+56 I
-68 ILYEGVPVNK
+68 
-78 LEQYELSRKIG
+78 EQY
-89 TVFQDSRS
+89 VAHPS
-97 QFFAVNTT
+97 QRDGAAIFFA
-105 DEVAFGCENLA
+105 
-116 FPTERINQNVDAAF
+116 
-130 SRMNIDVLRDRS
+130 
-142 LFGLSSGEKQRLAV
+142 
-156 ASIYAM
+156 
-162 DTDVIVLDEPTANLD
+162 
-177 GETIQNLRELLF
+177 
-189 TLKAEG
+189 
-195 KTLII
+195 
-200 SEHRLSWLGGI
+200 
-211 ADRYV
+211 
-216 YMRKGRIEKIWGA
+216 
-229 AEAACLSPDVLREY
+229 
-243 GLRSIQNVLFPT
+243 
-255 RKTPARS
+255 
-262 DANELTCQNL
+262 
-272 CIYYG
+272 
-277 KQEIIH
+277 
-283 DLNFHFTWGEE
+283 
-294 GRIIGI
+294 
-300 VGANGSGKTTF
+300 
-311 SKVLCGLMAPRTGKI
+311 LMPF
-326 HLNGKKM
+326 LM
-333 THREL
+333 
-338 LKKTYFVM
+338 
-346 QDADYQLF
+346 
-354 TESVTHEMELAAR
+354 S
-367 KNKQKNVRS
+367 
-376 SKEETTNILDRFGL
+376 
-390 AEYSERHPLSLSGGQ
+390 
-405 KQRVTIA
+405 
-412 ASIAAKSDILVLDE
+412 
-426 PTSGLDG
+426 
-433 RNMLRLK
+433 
-440 NILRELKKQG
+440 
-450 MLIFIVT
+450 
-457 HDAEFLE
+457 DAEF
-464 GLTDELLTI
+464 DETFQEYYDQFI
-473 SNKEENMDKREKQ
+473 AGYPDMAKATESMA
-486 QSPLR
+486 
-491 GILQFASQ
+491 ILC
-499 RKGLL
+499 
-504 RISVILS
+504 
-511 VLSSAFGMVPYAAV
+511 
-525 AVLLGKALDNAL
+525 DNAYRRIKDDTCPAHINITVDKSGNL
-537 TIEWAVSLTLVAL
+537 MRVSQ
-550 AGYFL
+550 G
-555 KHFLYSKSTLCSHKA
+555 
-570 AYEIIQNI
+570 
-578 RCAIMRK
+578 
-585 MSKMSMG
+585 
-592 TIQEKSS
+592 
-599 GEFKQLVI
+599 QL
-607 DDSGSFVPTSVTAGE
+607 DSGSFVPTSVTAGE
-622 FTIFAK
+622 FMIFAK

-772 NVAKLMRFPDL
+772 NVAKLMLLPDL

-822 QALSKRAET
+822 QALSKRAENR
-831 CQSSGQ
+831 QSSGQ

-924 KDIELPEP
+924 KDIDLPEP

>member
-1 MSMITIRN
+1 MSVSINN
-9 LQFQYDA
+9 LFNYSRSLPVPFDTMTNKKVKVASMYGAKTESTLCGSVIKAVHAMCRCMNGTGEGAVGQIDTNKSVAEYKSSVGPDAYHLVVFDA
-16 APEINALYGID
+16 ASGSALASVYD
-27 LEIRKGECIVLTG
+27 KNTE
-40 ESGCGKTT
+40 
-48 LTRCLNGL
+48 L
-56 IPNFFEGTLTGE
+56 I
-68 ILYEGVPVNK
+68 
-78 LEQYELSRKIG
+78 EQY
-89 TVFQDSRS
+89 VAHPS
-97 QFFAVNTT
+97 QRDGAAIFFA
-105 DEVAFGCENLA
+105 
-116 FPTERINQNVDAAF
+116 
-130 SRMNIDVLRDRS
+130 
-142 LFGLSSGEKQRLAV
+142 
-156 ASIYAM
+156 
-162 DTDVIVLDEPTANLD
+162 
-177 GETIQNLRELLF
+177 
-189 TLKAEG
+189 
-195 KTLII
+195 
-200 SEHRLSWLGGI
+200 
-211 ADRYV
+211 
-216 YMRKGRIEKIWGA
+216 
-229 AEAACLSPDVLREY
+229 
-243 GLRSIQNVLFPT
+243 
-255 RKTPARS
+255 
-262 DANELTCQNL
+262 
-272 CIYYG
+272 
-277 KQEIIH
+277 
-283 DLNFHFTWGEE
+283 
-294 GRIIGI
+294 
-300 VGANGSGKTTF
+300 
-311 SKVLCGLMAPRTGKI
+311 LMPF
-326 HLNGKKM
+326 LM
-333 THREL
+333 
-338 LKKTYFVM
+338 
-346 QDADYQLF
+346 
-354 TESVTHEMELAAR
+354 S
-367 KNKQKNVRS
+367 
-376 SKEETTNILDRFGL
+376 
-390 AEYSERHPLSLSGGQ
+390 
-405 KQRVTIA
+405 
-412 ASIAAKSDILVLDE
+412 
-426 PTSGLDG
+426 
-433 RNMLRLK
+433 
-440 NILRELKKQG
+440 
-450 MLIFIVT
+450 
-457 HDAEFLE
+457 DAEF
-464 GLTDELLTI
+464 DETFQEYYDQFI
-473 SNKEENMDKREKQ
+473 AGYPDMAKATESMA
-486 QSPLR
+486 
-491 GILQFASQ
+491 ILC
-499 RKGLL
+499 
-504 RISVILS
+504 
-511 VLSSAFGMVPYAAV
+511 
-525 AVLLGKALDNAL
+525 DNAYRRIKDDTCPAHINITVDKSGNL
-537 TIEWAVSLTLVAL
+537 MRVSQ
-550 AGYFL
+550 G
-555 KHFLYSKSTLCSHKA
+555 
-570 AYEIIQNI
+570 
-578 RCAIMRK
+578 
-585 MSKMSMG
+585 
-592 TIQEKSS
+592 
-599 GEFKQLVI
+599 QL
-607 DDSGSFVPTSVTAGE
+607 DSGSFVPTSVTAGE

-772 NVAKLMRFPDL
+772 NVAKLMRLPDL

-822 QALSKRAET
+822 QALSKRAENR
-831 CQSSGQ
+831 QSSGQ
-837 NYTYVETD
+837 NYAYVETD

-909 CRQMNQSVVDRMSLV
+909 CRSMNQSVVDRMSLV

-1017 TILDPMF
+1017 AILAPMF